1 MQAVDEVADDVRF
14 VSRGI
19 STAYRL
25 FIGASGNLIGLANSE
40 MTMQTAW

>member
-1 MQAVDEVADDVRF
+1 MTFASFRAE
-14 VSRGI
+14 I